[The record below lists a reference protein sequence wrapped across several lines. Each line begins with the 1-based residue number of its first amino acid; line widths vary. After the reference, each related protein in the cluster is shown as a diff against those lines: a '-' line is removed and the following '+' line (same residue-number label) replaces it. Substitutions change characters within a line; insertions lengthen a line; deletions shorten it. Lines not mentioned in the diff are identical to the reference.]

1 MIAGRAIDHVGI
13 AVRDLEQAIRR
24 YELLGFRLA
33 AREVVADQGV
43 EVAFLTLEGGTS
55 VELLAPVV
63 EDGAVARF
71 LARRGEGM
79 HHLAILVDDVRAA
92 LAEARAQGWQPV
104 DAEPRRGAGGKW
116 IAFLHPRDTGGV
128 LVELCQKP

>member
-1 MIAGRAIDHVGI
+1 MIAGRSIDHVGI
-13 AVRDLEQAIRR
+13 AVRELEPAIGR

-43 EVAFLTLEGGTS
+43 EVAFMALDGGTS
-55 VELLAPVV
+55 VELLAPLT
-63 EDGAVARF
+63 EESAVARF

-79 HHLAILVDDVRAA
+79 HHLAVLVDDVRVA
-92 LAEARAQGWQPV
+92 LAEARARGWQPV
-104 DAEPRRGAGGKW
+104 DAEPRRGARGKW

-128 LVELCQKP
+128 LIELCQKP

>member
-13 AVRDLEQAIRR
+13 AVRELEPAIRR

-43 EVAFLTLEGGTS
+43 EVAFLTLGGETS
-55 VELLAPVV
+55 VELLAPVT

-79 HHLAILVDDVRAA
+79 HHLAVRVDDVRAA
-92 LAEARAQGWQPV
+92 LAEARGRGWEPV

-128 LVELCQKP
+128 LIELCQKG